1 MIAAY
6 TQELQAWF
14 EDLQLHKRLLVE
26 KADEDEKDKKEGNH
40 SEMEEGEITE
50 QQDSKLT
57 VAELRERVKVTW
69 KELRDV
75 AEVLQERFTESQEN
89 YYMNAFTCIQDE
101 MEGNLSD
108 LGTRLESNEP
118 EAPAEAMDISDVSQA
133 VEVTGKR
140 VEEHSETLAMFLEK
154 AGSLERK
161 LETLRLERKRSEM
174 LSDLV
179 GFCSPGSP
187 TRVADLT

>member
-1 MIAAY
+1 MTKEKIALY

-26 KADEDEKDKKEGNH
+26 KADEDATNKGEGNRP
-40 SEMEEGEITE
+40 EMEEGEIVE
-50 QQDSKLT
+50 QQEDSKPT
-57 VAELRERVKVTW
+57 VSELRERVKVTW

-75 AEVLQERFTESQEN
+75 TDALQERFTESQEN
-89 YYMNAFTCIQDE
+89 YYMNVFTCIQDE

-133 VEVTGKR
+133 VEVTGKK
-140 VEEHSETLAMFLEK
+140 VEEHSEALAMFLEK
-154 AGSLERK
+154 AGSLEHK
-161 LETLRLERKRSEM
+161 LETLCLERKKSEV

-179 GFCSPGSP
+179 GLINPV
-187 TRVADLT
+187 TRHA